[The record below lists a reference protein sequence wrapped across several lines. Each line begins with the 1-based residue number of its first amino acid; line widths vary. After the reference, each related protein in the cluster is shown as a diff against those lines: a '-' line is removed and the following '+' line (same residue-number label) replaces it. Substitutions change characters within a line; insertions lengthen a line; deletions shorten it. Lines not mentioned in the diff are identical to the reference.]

1 MFELYTSST
10 PNGWKASVALE
21 EMQLPY
27 DVHSINL
34 MEQEQKTP
42 AFLARNPNGRI
53 PVLVD
58 KDEDN
63 FAVFESG
70 AIMLYLAEK
79 TGQFIPS
86 DAKGRSQVIQWLM
99 FQMGGVGPM
108 MGQANL
114 VRWKNSIEARPL
126 ARKGTQ
132 VPDKI
137 DKETLVQGAQTIV
150 TR

>member
-1 MFELYTSST
+1 MFDLYTSST

-86 DAKGRSQVIQWLM
+86 DA
-99 FQMGGVGPM
+99 
-108 MGQANL
+108 
-114 VRWKNSIEARPL
+114 
-126 ARKGTQ
+126 
-132 VPDKI
+132 
-137 DKETLVQGAQTIV
+137 
-150 TR
+150 